1 MAVSFQRFAKLS
13 EEQKTQ
19 LREAVL
25 LLRFKDTSPTPT
37 SRKFF
42 SYNTIAKVVG
52 IPYNT
57 VQHICRQALKP
68 IKKESLFKR
77 IHKLSQEHRDFLLKP
92 LTFK

>member
-1 MAVSFQRFAKLS
+1 MVSFQRFAKLS
-13 EEQKTQ
+13 EKQKTQ

-25 LLRFKDTSPTPT
+25 LLRFRDTSPTPT

-52 IPYNT
+52 TSYNT
-57 VQHICRQALKP
+57 VQHLCRQSLKP
-68 IKKESLFKR
+68 TKKQSLFKR

>member
-1 MAVSFQRFAKLS
+1 MVSFQRFAKLS
-13 EEQKTQ
+13 EKQKTQ

-25 LLRFKDTSPTPT
+25 LLRFRDTSPTPT
-37 SRKFF
+37 SQMFF

-52 IPYNT
+52 TSYNT
-57 VQHICRQALKP
+57 VQHLCRQSLKP
-68 IKKESLFKR
+68 TKKQSLFKR